1 MDKKRTSDSLRAFVS
16 HPAFDESRILGKD
29 PSFPRI
35 SVVTPSFNQG
45 DFLEHTILSVLNQ
58 DYPNLEYI
66 IIDGGSTDRSIEI
79 IKKYEKYLAYWVSEK
94 DNGQSDAINKG
105 FLRSTGDILA
115 WLNSDDL
122 YLPGALH
129 RMGRLFIA
137 DPAADVLFGDIHIAD
152 QYGEIDRTM
161 KEVRFSP
168 KALLYG
174 ATNINQQAT
183 FWRRRAWETSGPL
196 RNMYFYMDGYL
207 LLSFVKHGARI
218 CYIKEPLAIFRMHPM
233 NKSQS
238 QQKYRY
244 EYRDLH
250 KEFFD
255 LDVDSPCFRFF
266 HALYYWRRILFFLVR
281 GDLGYLLSGVRSR
294 LRRKRGFSPANGGM

>member
-1 MDKKRTSDSLRAFVS
+1 MDKKRISDSLRAFVS
-16 HPAFDESRILGKD
+16 RRAFDESRISGKD
-29 PSFPRI
+29 ASFPRI
-35 SVVTPSFNQG
+35 SIVTPSFNQG
-45 DFLEHTILSVLNQ
+45 DFLEYTILSVLNQ

-79 IKKYEKYLAYWVSEK
+79 IKKYEKYLAFWVSEK
-94 DNGQSDAINKG
+94 DEGQSDAINKG
-105 FLRSTGDILA
+105 FRRSTGDILA

-122 YLPGALH
+122 YLPGALG
-129 RMGRLFIA
+129 RMGRLFSE
-137 DPAADVLFGDIHIAD
+137 DSSADVIFGDIHIAD
-152 QYGEIDRTM
+152 QHGEINRTM

-174 ATNINQQAT
+174 AMNINQQAM

-218 CYIKEPLAIFRMHPM
+218 RYIKEPLAVFRMHSM

-238 QQKYRY
+238 QQKYQY

-250 KEFFD
+250 REFFD
-255 LDVDSPCFRFF
+255 LDVGSANFRIF
-266 HALYYWRRILFFLVR
+266 HAFYYLRRILFFLVC
-281 GDLGYLLSGVRSR
+281 GDLEYLFLGIRSR
-294 LRRKRGFSPANGGM
+294 LRRKRGFSLVDDGT

>member
-1 MDKKRTSDSLRAFVS
+1 MDKKRTSDSVRAFVS
-16 HPAFDESRILGKD
+16 RPAFEEHRAQWKD
-29 PSFPRI
+29 PLFPGI
-35 SVVTPSFNQG
+35 SVITPSFNQG
-45 DFLEHTILSVLNQ
+45 DFLEQTILSVLNQ

-66 IIDGGSTDRSIEI
+66 IIDGGSTDQSTEI
-79 IKKYEKYLAYWVSEK
+79 IKKYEKYLAYWVSER

-105 FLRSTGDILA
+105 FRRSTGAILA

-122 YLPGALH
+122 YLPGAL
-129 RMGRLFIA
+129 RRIGRLFIA

-152 QYGEIDRTM
+152 RYGEIDRTM

-168 KALLYG
+168 NALLYG
-174 ATNINQQAT
+174 AMNINQQAM

-218 CYIKEPLAIFRMHPM
+218 RYVKEPLAIFRMHPM

-238 QQKYRY
+238 QQKYKY

-250 KEFFD
+250 REFFN
-255 LDVDSPCFRFF
+255 LDVDSPGFRFF
-266 HALYYWRRILFFLVR
+266 HALYYLRRVLFFLVR
-281 GDLGYLLSGVRSR
+281 GDVGYILSGIRSR
-294 LRRKRGFSPANGGM
+294 LRRKRGFSPANSGM